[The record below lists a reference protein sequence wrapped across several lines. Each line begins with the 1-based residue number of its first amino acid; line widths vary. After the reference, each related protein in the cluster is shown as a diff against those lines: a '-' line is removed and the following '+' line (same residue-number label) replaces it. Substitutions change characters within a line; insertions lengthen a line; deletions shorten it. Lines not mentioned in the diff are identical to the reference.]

1 MCMYSS
7 SSSTTT
13 NQNIAQTTIIIS
25 FSPHP
30 LDTPLLLLL
39 LQYPDCI
46 DSLGG
51 DLHCCIAATI
61 VVHLYCVLIFCFVR
75 VDRFVKIVRG
85 SVEMER
91 KNVEVCLSVGVWL
104 TEVYPV
110 SYEANHWQCQP
121 ESPNKTRH
129 HMVACCDALWEIQ
142 YWRSLLRT
150 RNRTA
155 A

>member
-1 MCMYSS
+1 MCMYSI

-30 LDTPLLLLL
+30 LDTPLLLLLL

-75 VDRFVKIVRG
+75 VDRLVKIVRG

-91 KNVEVCLSVGVWL
+91 KNVEVCLSVGV
-104 TEVYPV
+104 
-110 SYEANHWQCQP
+110 
-121 ESPNKTRH
+121 
-129 HMVACCDALWEIQ
+129 
-142 YWRSLLRT
+142 
-150 RNRTA
+150 
-155 A
+155 